1 MVEPHPVSLDGKGR
15 AHAWH
20 STRGKTNQSDKLK
33 TVGRRAGRKEPHPTH
48 HYYSVTTFSSDV
60 IGVRQVLGC

>member
-33 TVGRRAGRKEPHPTH
+33 TVGRRAGRKERRKN
-48 HYYSVTTFSSDV
+48 
-60 IGVRQVLGC
+60 GANER